1 MFGSDLIIMVVDSIK
16 KKKKKIYGTGL
27 MDKHVTRSR
36 RNIFE
41 KIT

>member
-1 MFGSDLIIMVVDSIK
+1 MFGSDLIIMVVDSI